1 MKDKDNRICMQ
12 RKSEQGIAIMLALST
27 LLIISIM
34 AVSIAFVSN
43 TDFQTMSNYKAGEES
58 FLAAESCVVEARKKF
73 EIEGIETLVALQT
86 IGEAEPFTMVLPNG
100 SVCRSG
106 PRFFINN
113 GSNTL
118 PFINIPEGVKSI
130 ERPLKDTMLP
140 SGGKSAPVAA
150 ALDFE
155 IVGKHSGDRDKDDK
169 DSDLNTGT
177 QISVGIETFL
187 PSGGSNVYSN

>member
-1 MKDKDNRICMQ
+1 MRPNNINKQ
-12 RKSEQGIAIMLALST
+12 RQSEQGIALALALVT

-34 AVSIAFVSN
+34 AVSISFVSN
-43 TDFQTMSNYKAGEES
+43 TDFQTMTNYKAGQES
-58 FLAAESCVVEARKKF
+58 FLAAERCVIEARQKF

-86 IGEAEPFTMVLPNG
+86 IDLAEPFTMTLPGG

-106 PRFFINN
+106 PRFFVNN

-118 PFINIPEGVKSI
+118 PFVNIPEGVKSI
-130 ERPLKDTMLP
+130 SRPLAHTMLP
-140 SGGKSAPVAA
+140 SGGKGGAVAA

-155 IVGKHSGDRDKDDK
+155 VVGKDSRDRDKDDK
-169 DSDLNTGT
+169 DSDLNTGV

-187 PSGGSNVYSN
+187 PSGGSNVY